1 MEKFALVTEIG
12 GILKKTYTRKE
23 IECYKKY
30 YEELGI
36 KNLKIIE
43 ITIDTLED

>member
-1 MEKFALVTEIG
+1 MEKFALITEIG
-12 GILKKTYTRKE
+12 GILKETYTRKE
-23 IECYKKY
+23 IECYKEY

-43 ITIDTLED
+43 ITIDK